1 MTELIFFH
9 NFSWFEFGGGWWIVG
24 VVRLSFFILRD
35 FENARGEIKNQTEN
49 FFSTTPDRIE
59 DDIGDEER
67 DGEGA

>member
-1 MTELIFFH
+1 MIQVRWWMVDRRRSTTSFFH
-9 NFSWFEFGGGWWIVG
+9 FT
-24 VVRLSFFILRD
+24 R